1 MTGTNALASAA
12 LVLHALAAV
21 VWVGGMFFAHQVL
34 RPAAAALDPRPRLLL
49 WSRVLGRFFAWVIAA
64 ILLLLA
70 SGYAMVFAVYSGFG
84 RVGLHVH
91 LMQGIG
97 ILMMLLFFHLYFA
110 PWRRFHAA
118 VARQDWG
125 EGARQLGQIR
135 TIVTINLV
143 LGVIVVA
150 IGSGRRPLGRGDPP
164 CRLGR
169 THTRRRAP
177 ARRDRGQKRA
187 PRRRSLP
194 ARRATPPAA
203 GEARRASATRRWASR
218 PMPAG
223 KPARPGGY
231 RRRENRGCS
240 G

>member
-1 MTGTNALASAA
+1 MIASVL
-12 LVLHALAAV
+12 LVLHALSAV

-34 RPAAAALDPRPRLLL
+34 RPAAASLEPGPRLTL
-49 WSRVLGRFFAWVIAA
+49 WSHVLGRFFAWVFAA
-64 ILLLLA
+64 IILLLLT
-70 SGYAMVFAVYSGFG
+70 GYSLVFGVYSGFG

-150 IGSGRRPLGRGDPP
+150 IGSGGRLWG
-164 CRLGR
+164 
-169 THTRRRAP
+169 
-177 ARRDRGQKRA
+177 
-187 PRRRSLP
+187 
-194 ARRATPPAA
+194 
-203 GEARRASATRRWASR
+203 
-218 PMPAG
+218 
-223 KPARPGGY
+223 
-231 RRRENRGCS
+231 
-240 G
+240 